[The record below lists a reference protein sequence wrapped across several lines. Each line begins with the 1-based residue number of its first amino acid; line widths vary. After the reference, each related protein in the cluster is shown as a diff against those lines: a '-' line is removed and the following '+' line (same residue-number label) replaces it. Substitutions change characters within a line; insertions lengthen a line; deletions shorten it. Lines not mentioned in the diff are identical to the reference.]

1 MDTFVS
7 PKGYRILSKVQRIPG
22 SVIDNLVNHFECFNS
37 ITHATIDDLDQV
49 EGIGEARARAIKNG
63 IKRINDQVSLIKE
76 L

>member
-1 MDTFVS
+1 M
-7 PKGYRILSKVQRIPG
+7 
-22 SVIDNLVNHFECFNS
+22 VNHFESFNS